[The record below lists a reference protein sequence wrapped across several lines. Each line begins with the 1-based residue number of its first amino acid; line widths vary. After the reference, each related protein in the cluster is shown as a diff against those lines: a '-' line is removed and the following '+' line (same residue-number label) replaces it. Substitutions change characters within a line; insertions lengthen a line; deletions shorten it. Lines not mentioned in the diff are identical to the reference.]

1 MLKSGAS
8 AALFPDNK
16 NASFTNKLPRRVDTT
31 RGRWEM
37 ALLSARFPQNWDNIN
52 VGQLRLH
59 YGRGADDDDAS
70 TERPAGAPC
79 TSELSVP
86 TGRYRRI
93 DGVVRAVNRVIE
105 ASQYAGMVSFE
116 HDSDNSRVSVTF
128 FTRRD
133 ETTGKV
139 ISAGLS
145 MSRDLS
151 RVLGFDDDVTY
162 SPILSADGKSIVI
175 RARRPPDPDAGYSAL
190 LIYCD
195 LLAGRIV
202 GDAEVSVLRS
212 VDVPG
217 GKSLNVYQEYRTPHC
232 LPVRSVDTETVSVHI
247 RNEKGE
253 LVPFAGGTVDL
264 SLFLRP
270 VGSSQTP

>member
-1 MLKSGAS
+1 
-8 AALFPDNK
+8 
-16 NASFTNKLPRRVDTT
+16 
-31 RGRWEM
+31 M

-52 VGQLRLH
+52 SGRVALH
-59 YGRGADDDDAS
+59 Y
-70 TERPAGAPC
+70 ERKGGEAHTAC
-79 TSELSVP
+79 HARELRVP

-93 DGVVRAVNRVIE
+93 DGLVRAINKTIE
-105 ASQYAGMVSFE
+105 GSEFAGLVTFE
-116 HDSDNSRVSVTF
+116 HDSDASRVDITF
-128 FTRRD
+128 MSRRD
-133 ETTGKV
+133 DASGQLVT
-139 ISAGLS
+139 AGMR

-151 RVLGFDDDVTY
+151 NVLGFQEDVSY
-162 SPILSADGKSIVI
+162 SPVLNAPSDRVNFRG
-175 RARRPPDPDAGYSAL
+175 RRPPDPDAGYSAL

-202 GDAEVSVLRS
+202 GDAEVPVLRS

-217 GKSLNVYQEYRTPHC
+217 GKSVNVYQEYRTPHY
-232 LPVRSVDTETVSVHI
+232 LPVRSIDTETVSVHI

-270 VGSSQTP
+270 VTDSTTRTP